1 MIRLI
6 WEKMM
11 KWGWD
16 YNRNLRDNYRHDIV
30 EVESSNERLDMERAL
45 RFNVLPC
52 QGGVVME
59 CRTFDPKN
67 HTNST
72 RTFIIHEND
81 NLAERIGQI
90 VSMEILR
97 S

>member
-1 MIRLI
+1 MIRLL

-16 YNRNLRDNYRHDIV
+16 YNRDLRCNQV
-30 EVESSNERLDMERAL
+30 EVAVDCVSDERLDMEKAL

-52 QGGVVME
+52 TGGVVME
-59 CRTFDPKN
+59 CRTFDRKTHSN
-67 HTNST
+67 DT
-72 RTFIIHEND
+72 RTFIIPEGED
-81 NLAERIGQI
+81 IAERVGQI